1 MNDTNNSN
9 ENNIN
14 SVPVQ
19 GTSSVVPSTT
29 PEPVTVQ
36 PAVQPVVQA
45 QVEQNVQPSAVEQ
58 PAAQVETPVDTSQQ
72 DNVGNNGEEV
82 KNDVTTKTQEEVRNA
97 KLRFPFIVTILNVSL
112 ISLILPVTVRTS
124 PG

>member
-36 PAVQPVVQA
+36 PAVQP
-45 QVEQNVQPSAVEQ
+45 
-58 PAAQVETPVDTSQQ
+58 D
-72 DNVGNNGEEV
+72 
-82 KNDVTTKTQEEVRNA
+82 R
-97 KLRFPFIVTILNVSL
+97 
-112 ISLILPVTVRTS
+112 
-124 PG
+124 